1 MSIEQT
7 YFNSPIGTIEI
18 KVSTQSV
25 CSILFTD
32 TEKKNIP
39 IIENITLQESLYP
52 LTKICHHQLAE
63 YFNRERTVFELPVE
77 QAGTAFQQKIWS
89 ELTKIP
95 FGKTINY
102 LTLSQ
107 RIGNSKAIRAVG
119 AANGKNAICI
129 VIPCHRVMGSNGEL
143 KGYNG
148 DQWRK
153 KWLLE
158 YEGKSTNGIQ
168 TPIEFI
174 EEHN

>member
-52 LTKICHHQLAE
+52 LTKICHQQLAE

-95 FGKTINY
+95 FGKKINY

-158 YEGKSTNGIQ
+158 HEGKNTNGIQ